1 MLIPRHFDTQTA
13 GSMAQSTTK
22 QKTGKHGTPDE
33 TVTVN
38 GSSRLGSKSS
48 DWISALQVEQVS
60 SLEAPT
66 EEWKTRA
73 QLESIFNF
81 KRTKMIE
88 MIGKYLQSG
97 VIERKDFIVMTSN
110 GLRHVKH
117 YRLK

>member
-1 MLIPRHFDTQTA
+1 MLGEIVTA
-13 GSMAQSTTK
+13 S
-22 QKTGKHGTPDE
+22 
-33 TVTVN
+33 
-38 GSSRLGSKSS
+38 GSSRLGSRNS

-60 SLEAPT
+60 SLEAPS

-97 VIERKDFIVMTSN
+97 IIESKTFIVMTSN
-110 GLRHVKH
+110 GLRHIKH

>member
-1 MLIPRHFDTQTA
+1 MTA
-13 GSMAQSTTK
+13 
-22 QKTGKHGTPDE
+22 
-33 TVTVN
+33 N
-38 GSSRLGSKSS
+38 GSSRLGSRNS
-48 DWISALQVEQVS
+48 DWLSALQVEQVS
-60 SLEAPT
+60 SLETPG

-81 KRTKMIE
+81 KRTKVNE
-88 MIGKYLQSG
+88 MISKHLQSG

>member
-1 MLIPRHFDTQTA
+1 MTA
-13 GSMAQSTTK
+13 S
-22 QKTGKHGTPDE
+22 
-33 TVTVN
+33 

-60 SLEAPT
+60 SSETPG
-66 EEWKTRA
+66 EEWKTRL

-81 KRTKMIE
+81 KRSKMNE
-88 MIGKYLQSG
+88 MLGKHLQSG
-97 VIERKDFIVMTSN
+97 IIESKTFIVMTSN